1 MTYHNTTNQ
10 TGKQLDIFSVAAKS
24 QDELI
29 LTFARKVCFFSP
41 SHLHKH
47 LIKTQQIEANT
58 PLTSIRRAI
67 TNLTKK
73 GKLMKTEEQV
83 KSVYN
88 KPEYVW
94 QFVG

>member
-1 MTYHNTTNQ
+1 MYHNTTNQ
-10 TGKQLDIFSVAAKS
+10 TGRQLDIFSLAAKS

-41 SHLHKH
+41 SHLHNH
-47 LIKTQQIEANT
+47 LIKTKQIEPNT

-67 TNLTKK
+67 TNLTVA
-73 GKLMKTEEQV
+73 GRLIKTQNQIQ
-83 KSVYN
+83 SVFN

-94 QFVG
+94 QFNK